1 MYILHF
7 SMGQTIPRIQALDIL
22 PSIIPYNAELF
33 IKKVEDQEISWTV
46 YLKPISTK
54 LWIMLVFVA
63 IVISIVLT
71 SIEKWINKSQS
82 QKLFFKNLLTN
93 LWIALKANFGG
104 KPGSIIKNFAYQI
117 VIFSC
122 LLVGSI
128 FWMAYRASLTS
139 ELAVV
144 NFKLPF
150 DDLESL
156 LVSDY
161 R

>member
-1 MYILHF
+1 
-7 SMGQTIPRIQALDIL
+7 MGQTIPRIQALDIL

-46 YLKPISTK
+46 YLKPISAN
-54 LWIMLVFVA
+54 LWLMLVFVA

-104 KPGSIIKNFAYQI
+104 KPGSIVKNNAYQI
-117 VIFSC
+117 LIFSC

-150 DDLESL
+150 NDLESL

>member
-1 MYILHF
+1 
-7 SMGQTIPRIQALDIL
+7 MGQTIPRIQALDIL
-22 PSIIPYNAELF
+22 TSIIPYNAELF

-46 YLKPISTK
+46 YLKPISAN
-54 LWIMLVFVA
+54 LWLMLVFVA

-104 KPGSIIKNFAYQI
+104 KPGSIIKNNAYQI
-117 VIFSC
+117 LIFSC

-150 DDLESL
+150 NDLESL

-161 R
+161 RLV

>member
-1 MYILHF
+1 
-7 SMGQTIPRIQALDIL
+7 MGQTIPRIQALDIL
-22 PSIIPYNAELF
+22 TSIIPYNAELF
-33 IKKVEDQEISWTV
+33 IKKVVDQEISWTV

-54 LWIMLVFVA
+54 LWIMLVFIALVIA
-63 IVISIVLT
+63 IFLT
-71 SIEKWINKSQS
+71 IIEKWINKTQS
-82 QKLFFKNLLTN
+82 HKLLFKNLLMN

-104 KPGSIIKNFAYQI
+104 KPGSIINNNAYQI

-144 NFKLPF
+144 KLKLPF

>member
-1 MYILHF
+1 
-7 SMGQTIPRIQALDIL
+7 MGQTIPRIQALDIL
-22 PSIIPYNAELF
+22 TSIIPYNAELF
-33 IKKVEDQEISWTV
+33 IKQVEDQEISWTV

-54 LWIMLVFVA
+54 LWIMLAFIALVIA
-63 IVISIVLT
+63 IFLT
-71 SIEKWINKSQS
+71 IIEKWVNKTQS
-82 QKLFFKNLLTN
+82 HKLLFKNLLMN

-104 KPGSIIKNFAYQI
+104 KPGTIISNNAYQI

-144 NFKLPF
+144 KFKLPF

>member
-1 MYILHF
+1 
-7 SMGQTIPRIQALDIL
+7 MGQTIPRIQALDIL
-22 PSIIPYNAELF
+22 TSIIPYNAELF

-54 LWIMLVFVA
+54 LWIMLVFIALVIA
-63 IVISIVLT
+63 IFLT
-71 SIEKWINKSQS
+71 IIEKWINKTQS
-82 QKLFFKNLLTN
+82 HKLLFKNLLMN

-104 KPGSIIKNFAYQI
+104 KPGSIIKNNAYQI

-144 NFKLPF
+144 NLKLPF

>member
-1 MYILHF
+1 
-7 SMGQTIPRIQALDIL
+7 MGQTIPRIQALDIL

-46 YLKPISTK
+46 YLKPISAN
-54 LWIMLVFVA
+54 LWLMLVFVA

-104 KPGSIIKNFAYQI
+104 KPGSIIKNNSYQI
-117 VIFSC
+117 LIFSC

-139 ELAVV
+139 ELAMV

-150 DDLESL
+150 NDLESL

>member
-1 MYILHF
+1 
-7 SMGQTIPRIQALDIL
+7 MGQTIPRIQALDIL
-22 PSIIPYNAELF
+22 TSIIPYNAELF
-33 IKKVEDQEISWTV
+33 IKQVEDQEISWTV

-54 LWIMLVFVA
+54 LWIMLVFIALVIA
-63 IVISIVLT
+63 IFLT
-71 SIEKWINKSQS
+71 IIEKWINKTQS
-82 QKLFFKNLLTN
+82 HKLLFKNLLMN

-104 KPGSIIKNFAYQI
+104 KPGSIINNNAYQI

-144 NFKLPF
+144 NLKLPF

>member
-7 SMGQTIPRIQALDIL
+7 SIGQTIPRIQAFDIL

-33 IKKVEDQEISWTV
+33 IRKVEDQEISWTV

-63 IVISIVLT
+63 TVIAIVLT
-71 SIEKWINKSQS
+71 IIEKWINKSQS
-82 QKLFFKNLLTN
+82 HKILFMNLLIN
-93 LWIALKANFGG
+93 LWIAFKANFGG
-104 KPGSIIKNFAYQI
+104 KPGSIIKNNAYQM

>member
-1 MYILHF
+1 
-7 SMGQTIPRIQALDIL
+7 MGQTIPRIQALDVL
-22 PSIIPYNAELF
+22 TSIIPYNAELF
-33 IKKVEDQEISWTV
+33 IKNVEDQEISWTV

-54 LWIMLVFVA
+54 LWIMLAFIALVIA
-63 IVISIVLT
+63 IFLT
-71 SIEKWINKSQS
+71 IIEKWVNKTQS
-82 QKLFFKNLLTN
+82 HKLLFKNLLIN

-104 KPGSIIKNFAYQI
+104 KPGTIISNNAYQI

-144 NFKLPF
+144 KFKLPF